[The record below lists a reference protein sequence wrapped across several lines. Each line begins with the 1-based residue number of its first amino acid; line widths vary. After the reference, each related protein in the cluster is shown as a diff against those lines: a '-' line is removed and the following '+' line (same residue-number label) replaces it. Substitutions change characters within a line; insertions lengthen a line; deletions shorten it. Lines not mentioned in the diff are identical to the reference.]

1 MKKRILSI
9 VLAMSMIASVV
20 VFCLA
25 GPASAVQNTI
35 KYPVYDEAVSLAA
48 KPTVN
53 LTFEGDNYG
62 GIPIGRWTNG
72 VQYVDGY
79 AKVTSTTGWV
89 FFGKDGSV
97 GKTTATHN
105 TEAGKAALG
114 DLFMLEV
121 GHTYFITMQ
130 YKKLAGATVATT
142 SLNYGITADPTAVA
156 AQNSDAYIK
165 DVVTSGL
172 TVVWNVDGVAQE
184 SGSVLEKDTDW
195 QTVSVKLTAVQS
207 GAFGFQP
214 NGGGYYA
221 FDDFKIYDSTALGNS
236 FQNPLS
242 FDNGGVATMR
252 DGSAGYAK
260 DEDGNSYLHFDGTY
274 NEGSSVYF

>member
-79 AKVTSTTGWV
+79 AKVTSTKGRILEDSKKGTTKFSCFLLNLSHTIASRENVRHIFHLLGEP
-89 FFGKDGSV
+89 
-97 GKTTATHN
+97 KT
-105 TEAGKAALG
+105 
-114 DLFMLEV
+114 
-121 GHTYFITMQ
+121 
-130 YKKLAGATVATT
+130 
-142 SLNYGITADPTAVA
+142 LN
-156 AQNSDAYIK
+156 
-165 DVVTSGL
+165 
-172 TVVWNVDGVAQE
+172 
-184 SGSVLEKDTDW
+184 
-195 QTVSVKLTAVQS
+195 
-207 GAFGFQP
+207 
-214 NGGGYYA
+214 
-221 FDDFKIYDSTALGNS
+221 
-236 FQNPLS
+236 
-242 FDNGGVATMR
+242 
-252 DGSAGYAK
+252 
-260 DEDGNSYLHFDGTY
+260 
-274 NEGSSVYF
+274 

>member
-97 GKTTATHN
+97 GKTTVRHDAEGAKT
-105 TEAGKAALG
+105 ALG

-121 GHTYFITMQ
+121 DHTYSITMK

-142 SLNYGITADPTAVA
+142 SLNYGITADPTAA
-156 AQNSDAYIK
+156 AAENSAAYIK

-172 TVVWNVDGVAQE
+172 TVVWNVDGVAQQA
-184 SGSVLEKDTDW
+184 GTVLKEDTDF
-195 QTVSVKLTAVQS
+195 TT
-207 GAFGFQP
+207 
-214 NGGGYYA
+214 
-221 FDDFKIYDSTALGNS
+221 T
-236 FQNPLS
+236 
-242 FDNGGVATMR
+242 
-252 DGSAGYAK
+252 GS
-260 DEDGNSYLHFDGTY
+260 NT
-274 NEGSSVYF
+274 N